1 MPSLKIDT
9 ATLMDAASYLVS
21 TASERHSLPVLS
33 MFMISIKGNSARFIS
48 SSTEREVTFTCEVD
62 PNDCQDGTLVVPG
75 KKLHDL
81 VKNAPKES
89 VATLKE
95 NIDKNKSIVLGNN
108 ETNHGEIHATVL
120 QQTTDFVENTGNR
133 YVNLDGLSNN
143 IMGNSAI
150 QNSSKM
156 ILGEFLDNFIVNSST
171 NCNKIL
177 IWNHFL
183 ELARAIFYNK
193 IKERMSNKIDLM
205 EERFAKNIQEVE
217 KED

>member
-1 MPSLKIDT
+1 MPKRNTKELDKVMNETMLIEQPETQKSDDFLKELLDNKNRAVVLT
-9 ATLMDAASYLVS
+9 E
-21 TASERHSLPVLS
+21 ERQEDDMVVLNKLRRKYS
-33 MFMISIKGNSARFIS
+33 NLSKLFPTHRF
-48 SSTEREVTFTCEVD
+48 EVLGD
-62 PNDCQDGTLVVPG
+62 SW
-75 KKLHDL
+75 
-81 VKNAPKES
+81 S

-177 IWNHFL
+177 IWNLFL
-183 ELARAIFYNK
+183 ELARTIFYNK

>member
-1 MPSLKIDT
+1 MPKRNTKELDKAMNETLVIEQPETQKSDDFLKELLDNKNRAVVLT
-9 ATLMDAASYLVS
+9 E
-21 TASERHSLPVLS
+21 ERQEDDMVVLNKLRRKYSNLSKLFPTHRFEVLS
-33 MFMISIKGNSARFIS
+33 DSWN
-48 SSTEREVTFTCEVD
+48 
-62 PNDCQDGTLVVPG
+62 
-75 KKLHDL
+75 
-81 VKNAPKES
+81 
-89 VATLKE
+89 VATLEE

-108 ETNHGEIHATVL
+108 ETNHGEIHAAVL

-177 IWNHFL
+177 IWNLFL
-183 ELARAIFYNK
+183 ELARTIFYNK